1 MQPKFHKILTPPSN
15 SINVVNNKRHH
26 FLNPFH
32 YHPEMEISLVLKSS
46 GFRFVGDSVESFESG
61 DLIFVGSDI
70 PHCWRNDQIS
80 ITDPDHEA
88 EILTVH
94 FPKAF
99 IGDAFYNLPECSA
112 IDIFLKKSKQGIKV
126 TGKTR
131 DEVAEML
138 LSLNE
143 QDGMSRIITLL
154 SILDRLSKCREI
166 LPLASAGFVNRYS
179 DVESDR
185 INMVFLHVINNLS
198 GKITLQEVAALTNL
212 SETAFCRYFKS
223 KTGKRFSGF
232 LNEVRIGYACKIL
245 ISSNRSIT
253 EIAYE
258 SGYNSLAN
266 FLIQFKSIMKITP
279 RQYQLQYREI

>member
-15 SINVVNNKRHH
+15 SINVVKNKRHH
-26 FLNPFH
+26 FVNPFH
-32 YHPEMEISLVLKSS
+32 YHPEMEISLILKSS
-46 GFRFVGDSVESFESG
+46 GFRFVGDSVESFEAG
-61 DLIFVGSDI
+61 DLVFVGSDI
-70 PHCWRNDQIS
+70 PHCWRNDQLCIANS
-80 ITDPDHEA
+80 EHEA

-99 IGDAFYNLPECSA
+99 IGEAFYDMPECSA
-112 IDIFLKKSKQGIKV
+112 IDLFLKKSKQGIKV

-131 DEVAEML
+131 DDIADML
-138 LSLNE
+138 LGLQQ
-143 QDGMSRIITLL
+143 QDGMNRIITLL
-154 SILDRLSKCREI
+154 SIMDRLSKSQEI
-166 LPLASAGFVNRYS
+166 SSLASAGFVNRYS
-179 DVESDR
+179 DAESDR

-198 GKITLQEVAALTNL
+198 SKITLQDVSALTNL

-223 KTGKRFSGF
+223 KTGKRFSNF

-245 ISSNRSIT
+245 ISSNRNIT

-266 FLIQFKSIMKITP
+266 FLIQFKGIMKLTP
-279 RQYQLQYREI
+279 RQYQLQYRKI